1 MKGYSTILVGFLTAL
16 NCCCFSQSIKIDSRD
31 ALQNSIREVKVTEHF
46 LWKDVSTENTE
57 VKWVSNVLET
67 LNFDTLG
74 NLVKHYDASEPNTE
88 TTTHYSYDENN
99 SLVLTKTI
107 SSLKVGGLMCG
118 GRLPIV
124 RKSIEYD
131 KIGRIKSEK
140 VYYNKFIRLSN
151 RGSRLSYETRRMF
164 KVNYLYNEKGL
175 LHKKV
180 YMADKNKRYDLFE
193 YEYYK
198 YLIFFFEAFEQFD
211 GLAK

>member
-1 MKGYSTILVGFLTAL
+1 MKSYSTILVGFLTAL

-46 LWKDVSTENTE
+46 LWKDVLTENRE

-74 NLVKHYDASEPNTE
+74 NLVKHHEAYEPNTE
-88 TTTHYSYDENN
+88 TTTYYSYEENN
-99 SLVLTKTI
+99 SLVLTKTT

-118 GRLPIV
+118 GRPHIV
-124 RKSIEYD
+124 KRSTEYD

-140 VYYNKFIRLSN
+140 IYYNTFIRLSN
-151 RGSRLSYETRRMF
+151 RSRRLGYESRKMY

-175 LHKKV
+175 PHKKV
-180 YMADKNKRYDLFE
+180 YVADKNKRYDLFE
-193 YEYYK
+193 YEYY
-198 YLIFFFEAFEQFD
+198 Q
-211 GLAK
+211 